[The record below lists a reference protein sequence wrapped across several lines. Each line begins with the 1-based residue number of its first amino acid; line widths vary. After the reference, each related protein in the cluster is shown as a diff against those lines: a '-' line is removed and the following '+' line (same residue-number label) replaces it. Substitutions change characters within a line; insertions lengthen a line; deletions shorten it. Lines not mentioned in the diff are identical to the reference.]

1 MSNQSFLFHLNLAG
15 DNPGSQSLEPSNP
28 DFVKELET
36 LLPSLFVSRN
46 SRQYG
51 CFNPEADSAWLQALE
66 QGHPQDN
73 YQPMAEKLLNQWLS
87 ISKDKGIEDQGQL
100 FIHIAKMDTDAW
112 LYITWSRYQS
122 YWVFDTDGQI
132 RRQQVVQP
140 EQIDMGFKC
149 HINDWLNQTSERYLS
164 LLSGKASTSLKKAFI
179 ELLGFKPAASTAGE
193 TASFLTAVE
202 KFAQQQ
208 EPEEQAQT
216 REKVISYCQQQEKYG
231 ENVEV
236 KDVAELISESDPQ
249 QFQKFAMEHDISPDH
264 SWLPDRGQ
272 LRQFARFS
280 GRDDNL
286 SISFSSN
293 VFGQAIRYDSG
304 ADALII
310 KNLPKRL
317 RNQMQKH
324 LAAQQEGE

>member
-28 DFVKELET
+28 DFVAELET

-51 CFNPEADSAWLQALE
+51 SFDTEADLQWLGALE
-66 QGHPQDN
+66 QGHGEAN
-73 YQPMAEKLLNQWLS
+73 YQLMAERLLNQWLI
-87 ISKDKGIEDQGQL
+87 ISKDKGLEDQGQL
-100 FIHIAKMDTDAW
+100 FIHVAKMDTDAW

-122 YWVFDTDGQI
+122 YWVFDANGQI
-132 RRQQVVQP
+132 KRQQVVQP

-149 HINDWLNQTSERYLS
+149 HINDWLNNANERYLS

-179 ELLGFKPAASTAGE
+179 ELLGFKAAASTAGE
-193 TASFLTAVE
+193 TANFLTAVE

-208 EPEEQAQT
+208 EPEQQAET

-236 KDVAELISESDPQ
+236 KEVAELISERDPQ
-249 QFQKFAMEHDISPDH
+249 QFQKIATEHDIKPEH

-293 VFGQAIRYDSG
+293 VFGQTVQYDAG

-310 KNLPKRL
+310 KNPPKRL
-317 RNQMQKH
+317 RSQMQKH
-324 LAAQQEGE
+324 LSSQQDD